1 MARRVSRRKEP
12 SREKHMIKEQLKIEE
27 GVFENRTMMNLS
39 RVFTHNIASRLL
51 FLTAKGKEADV
62 YIAESGTRLDS
73 DLVILKIF
81 RIETSHFFKRDLY
94 IKGDPR
100 FEKIKLNQ
108 LSIVNTWCKKEYG
121 NLKLAE
127 IAGVRAPKPYYFS
140 GNVLAMEFIG
150 TDGVPAGTLK
160 NAGTPNPK
168 KTLEMVIDDMGRMYR
183 NELVHADMSEYNI
196 LMKGDTPYIID
207 FGQAVVLGHPSAMRF
222 LERDVGVI
230 LQFFKKMYGIDQDSR
245 EVLERITGQQRTVD

>member
-27 GVFENRTMMNLS
+27 GVFDNRTMMNLS
-39 RVFTHNIASRLL
+39 RVFTHNIASKLL

-62 YIAESGTRLDS
+62 YVAEHGSRVDS
-73 DLVILKIF
+73 ELVILKIF

-108 LSIVNTWCKKEYG
+108 MGIINTWCKKEYG

-127 IAGVRAPKPYYFS
+127 LAGVHAPKPYYFS

-150 TDGVPAGTLK
+150 KDGIPSSTLK

-168 KTLEMVIDDMGRMYR
+168 RTLDLIIEDMKRMYQ

-196 LMKGDTPYIID
+196 LMQGDVPYIID
-207 FGQAVVLGHPSAMRF
+207 FGQAVVLGHPSAMKF
-222 LERDVGVI
+222 LNRDVGII
-230 LQFFKKMYGIDQDSR
+230 LQFFRKSYGIDMDP
-245 EVLERITGQQRTVD
+245 EEALKRITK

>member
-1 MARRVSRRKEP
+1 MILMARRVSRRKEP
-12 SREKHMIKEQLKIEE
+12 SRDKHMIKEQLKIEE
-27 GVFENRTMMNLS
+27 GVFDNRTMMNIS

-62 YIAESGTRLDS
+62 YIAEAGSKVDSG
-73 DLVILKIF
+73 LVILKIF
-81 RIETSHFFKRDLY
+81 RIETSHFFNRELY

-108 LSIVNTWCKKEYG
+108 LSVINTWCKKEYG

-127 IAGVRAPKPYYFS
+127 IAGIHAPKPYYFS

-150 TDGVPAGTLK
+150 YDGTPAGTLK
-160 NAGTPNPK
+160 RVGTPDPR
-168 KTLEMVIDDMGRMYR
+168 KTLDMIIDDMRKMYR

-196 LMKGDTPYIID
+196 LMKGHVPYIVD

-230 LQFFKKMYGIDQDSR
+230 LQFFRKAYGIEEDP
-245 EVLERITGQQRTVD
+245 EKTFARITE